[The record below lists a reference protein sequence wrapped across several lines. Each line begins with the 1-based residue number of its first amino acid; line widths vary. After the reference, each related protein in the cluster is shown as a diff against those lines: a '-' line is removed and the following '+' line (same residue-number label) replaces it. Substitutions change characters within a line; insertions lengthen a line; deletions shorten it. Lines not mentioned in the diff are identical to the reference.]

1 MAKQIVQYASRIMQG
16 REVKR
21 LTQNVQYLLNEGREV
36 EANILMLRHASQNR
50 ISRNE
55 VQVCLPLR
63 KLG

>member
-36 EANILMLRHASQNR
+36 EANILMLRYASQNR